1 MSDNSAL
8 QCIGTCCYLKY
19 YMLILPSAVILPR
32 VKVHF
37 DLTSE
42 VVALLSA
49 STMAGVSICHPRR
62 QCVYANT
69 AQMMIGAVGW
79 GTVSDLLGRALPF
92 NVTLFLTAVFGIG
105 ASFAP
110 TFPILLVWMFLLG
123 SAVGWVIIISKR
135 SELTCD
141 SGSMPTDGTLF
152 LENLPHSKQYLLTLL
167 SVFFSLGAV
176 LSSVIS
182 LIFLP
187 GSSCKQF
194 EGCDIAGKQ
203 NDGWRRVLFVLGIF
217 VSPHD
222 DRTGTSLTAHR
233 TYYAPLR
240 DGVCFDF
247 TNHRDTWC
255 QMVESRKP
263 SWCCKPSRRITIRLW
278 IFKPQM
284 CSPLNTVLKRL
295 STILWA
301 RQSSL
306 RHLLKIYDRTGVAEE
321 NGLLCLCTLPPVQA
335 RGTHLLLAPPGQN
348 TLQYQ
353 SGHQLLYGNIQYEP
367 NQPFTLK
374 RLHRSGSRTKGRT
387 SLNGPFPSIHL
398 LRSLSQRPSFRT
410 RLRTRWDC

>member
-1 MSDNSAL
+1 
-8 QCIGTCCYLKY
+8 
-19 YMLILPSAVILPR
+19 
-32 VKVHF
+32 
-37 DLTSE
+37 
-42 VVALLSA
+42 
-49 STMAGVSICHPRR
+49 
-62 QCVYANT
+62 
-69 AQMMIGAVGW
+69 
-79 GTVSDLLGRALPF
+79 
-92 NVTLFLTAVFGIG
+92 
-105 ASFAP
+105 
-110 TFPILLVWMFLLG
+110 
-123 SAVGWVIIISKR
+123 
-135 SELTCD
+135 
-141 SGSMPTDGTLF
+141 
-152 LENLPHSKQYLLTLL
+152 
-167 SVFFSLGAV
+167 

-222 DRTGTSLTAHR
+222 DRTGTSLTTHR

-263 SWCCKPSRRITIRLW
+263 SWYYKPSRRITTRLW
-278 IFKPQM
+278 TFKPQM
-284 CSPLNTVLKRL
+284 CSPLNTVLRRQ

-306 RHLLKIYDRTGVAEE
+306 HHLLKIYDRTGVAEE
-321 NGLLCLCTLPPVQA
+321 NDLLYLCTLPPVRA
-335 RGTHLLLAPPGQN
+335 RGTHLLLAPPGQSM
-348 TLQYQ
+348 LPCQ
-353 SGHQLLYGNIQYEP
+353 SGHQRLYGNIQYEP

-374 RLHRSGSRTKGRT
+374 RLHRLVSRTKGQM

-398 LRSLSQRPSFRT
+398 LQYRSRKPLSLPRAT
-410 RLRTRWDC
+410 TRWDC